1 MTSITDRLLGKDQ
14 APQDNKKN
22 KPRRSIVDSFLL
34 WLTSLLSFWLS
45 LLVSFW
51 RNKILKLVT
60 VYFLL
65 ISAATISFTSWQTY
79 FTILETG
86 SRFLF
91 GLGFIMVQF
100 IGLFWF
106 LSRTRVLESI
116 PGDKGSI
123 SFDDYYGSEH
133 LVKLVR
139 EWTALL
145 TIGKDKLDQMGGR
158 GLSGILLLGPPG
170 TGKTMLAQCLSTD
183 SEAAFIGMSG
193 SDFTSMFF
201 GIGVLKVRSMFAKAR
216 SFAKQYGACIL
227 FIDEIDAI
235 ASSRGAVEGDPS
247 AGPVQGGMSGGVF
260 GGMGGVGVLSRLLV
274 EMDGITEIPR
284 RDRIQ
289 SRLLTWLGMDP
300 IDPGVVLVMGST
312 NRPSVLD
319 PAITRPGRFDRK
331 IQVMLPDRGSR
342 RALFEGY
349 MQKIKHDDTVNID
362 TLVRVTPGVSQ
373 ALIASAITKDAAR
386 LAIFDGRDAVSQK
399 DIEMALQEITMGIP
413 QPISELDPKQR
424 EVLSYHEGG
433 HAVAVYHFMR
443 EEANIGW
450 ASIVR
455 RGGAMGYVQHFE
467 KEDRYIIP
475 LARLKKGI
483 MVSLAGHEAVKLVF
497 GEPWTGASSD
507 LNNVR
512 RMIASLIAH
521 LEFGTLPRDF
531 DLLKAIKSEQI
542 DNYMDESMEK
552 THTFLITHRGELD
565 AVAIALQESDELQ
578 GEQVVNIIEKV
589 IANGA

>member
-1 MTSITDRLLGKDQ
+1 MDKLKDRLLGE
-14 APQDNKKN
+14 KKASS
-22 KPRRSIVDSFLL
+22 KKKGGKAAVSFVDKFLY
-34 WLTSLLSFWLS
+34 WLTSILSFWFALI
-45 LLVSFW
+45 VSFF
-51 RNKILKLVT
+51 RNKVLRLVILN
-60 VYFLL
+60 FAL
-65 ISAATISFTSWQTY
+65 ISAIVISFTSWQTY
-79 FTILETG
+79 FSILETA

-106 LSRTRVLESI
+106 LSRTRVLETV
-116 PGDKGSI
+116 PGDKGAI

-139 EWTALL
+139 EWTSLL
-145 TIGKDKLDQMGGR
+145 TIDKDKLDQMGGR
-158 GLSGILLLGPPG
+158 GLSGILLTGPPG

-201 GIGVLKVRSMFAKAR
+201 GIGVLKVKGMFSKARRFAKD
-216 SFAKQYGACIL
+216 YGACIL

-235 ASSRGAVEGDPS
+235 ASSRGAVEGDPT

-284 RDRIQ
+284 RDLIQ
-289 SRLLTWLGMDP
+289 NRMLKWLGIKE

-312 NRPSVLD
+312 NRPAVLD

-342 RALFEGY
+342 RSLFKGY
-349 MQKIKHDDTVNID
+349 LKKIKYDDSIDID

-386 LAIFDGRDAVSQK
+386 LAIFDGREAVSER
-399 DIEMALQEITMGIP
+399 DIELSLQEITMGIP

-424 EVLSYHEGG
+424 EVLSYHEAG
-433 HAVAVYHFMR
+433 HAIAVYHFMR

-483 MVSLAGHEAVKLVF
+483 IVSLAGHEAVKLVF
-497 GEPWTGASSD
+497 EEAWTGAASD

-512 RMIASLIAH
+512 FMISSLIAH
-521 LEFGTLPRDF
+521 LEFGSLPRDF
-531 DLLKAIKSEQI
+531 DLLKTIKSEQI
-542 DNYMDESMEK
+542 DNYMKESINK
-552 THTFLITHRGELD
+552 TSAFLQLHRRELD
-565 AVAIALQESDELQ
+565 AVALALQDQDELQ
-578 GEQVVNIIEKV
+578 GDQVVSVIERA
-589 IANGA
+589 ISNGA